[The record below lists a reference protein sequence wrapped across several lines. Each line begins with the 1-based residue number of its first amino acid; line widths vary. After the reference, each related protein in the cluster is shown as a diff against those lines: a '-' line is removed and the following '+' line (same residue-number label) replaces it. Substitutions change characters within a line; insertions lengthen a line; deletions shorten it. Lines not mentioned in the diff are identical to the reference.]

1 MSTIKSWFRNSWPY
15 LSILVVVFIFFW
27 KFFIKGL
34 VPIPA
39 DIITGTYLPWF
50 DLRFAGFPAGIP
62 VKNNVLSDVVSIMY
76 PWRKLAIDLL
86 KSNNLPL
93 WNPYILSGNFLLA
106 NFQSAPLYPLN
117 LVYWLS
123 SDFSYAWSIQIIAQP
138 LLAAVFMYIFLKNN
152 KLSNTASFFGSIVWG
167 FSGFFM
173 VWLEYN
179 TIVHAAL
186 YFPLILYSI
195 QKGKED
201 DRFYLLTSLAI
212 GLSFYASYPQITF
225 YELIF
230 SAIFALFV
238 FKWLDFKNYF
248 RILLFTVIGIGL
260 ALPMLLPGFEAAGQS
275 IRQVDDVANKSHVK
289 FILPNQIITFVAPDY
304 FGNPTSRNYWLVDGA
319 YENSTIFAGVV
330 AFSLF
335 LISFFV
341 YGDEYRNRIEKP
353 TLLKYAHLVFFI
365 SLVLAF
371 ENPLSS
377 LLGSSKIFLFSSS
390 VMGRLAVLMMFAIAI
405 SSSFVIDGILKNKIK
420 LRSLLTPFEIIS
432 FLIAVYGA
440 MAWQDKN
447 VVALRNMILP
457 SLMFLSSSL
466 IIFLLT
472 SDCFVKIGK
481 IKFFRNAFVVT
492 IILLEIF
499 DLFRF
504 HDKYNPFTPKEFL
517 YPKNDLTD
525 FLLKTPDERF
535 EIEDGPIMP
544 SNMWMPYGLSAASGQ
559 DAVHTIRYNK
569 FIKFLNSGVFE
580 AGDRYLKVVN
590 YNSPLFDFLGVSK
603 VLIVKWKNSW
613 MDFEGIPSYKFENS
627 KFEKVFDSGRSMI
640 LKNTKAFP
648 RIFNIDNYVLAKEDS
663 DFARLLKSE
672 DLRKTVILEIAPE
685 EVFSKADVKI
695 ENINFGANTVS
706 FNVNAS
712 DNAIIVLT
720 QSYVSGWNAYIDG
733 EKTNIYRADYA
744 FMAIPITS
752 GQHELV
758 IKYEPISFKLGVIGG
773 GISLLFLICSY
784 FFISS
789 KFVFKKNGRG

>member
-62 VKNNVLSDVVSIMY
+62 VKNNILSDVVSIMY
-76 PWRKLAIDLL
+76 PWRKLAVDLL
-86 KSNNLPL
+86 KSGQLPL
-93 WNPYILSGNFLLA
+93 WNQYILSGNFLLA

-117 LVYWLS
+117 IVYWLF
-123 SDFSYAWSIQIIAQP
+123 SDFSYAWSIQIIVQP
-138 LLAAVFMYIFLKNN
+138 LLAAIFMYIFLKNN
-152 KLSNTASFFGSIVWG
+152 KLSNTASFFGGIVWG

-186 YFPLILYSI
+186 YFPLILYAI

-201 DRFYLLTSLAI
+201 NRFYLLVSLAI

-225 YELIF
+225 YALVF
-230 SAIFALFV
+230 SAMFVLFV

-248 RILLFTVIGIGL
+248 MVLLFTIVGIGL
-260 ALPMLLPGFEAAGQS
+260 AFPMLLPGFEAADQS

-289 FILPNQIITFVAPDY
+289 FVLPNQIITFIAPDY
-304 FGNPTSRNYWLVDGA
+304 FGNPTSRNYWLVGGA
-319 YENSTIFAGVV
+319 YENSIIFAGVV
-330 AFSLF
+330 AFFLF
-335 LISFFV
+335 LISFFI
-341 YGDEYRNRIEKP
+341 YGDEYGNRIEKP
-353 TLLKYAHLVFFI
+353 ILLKYAHLVFFV

-377 LLGSSKIFLFSSS
+377 LLGNSKILLFSSS
-390 VMGRLAVLMMFAIAI
+390 VMGRLAVVMMFAIAT
-405 SSSFVIDGILKNKIK
+405 SSSFVIDEILKNKIR

-432 FLIAVYGA
+432 LLVAVYGVI
-440 MAWQDKN
+440 AWQDKN
-447 VVALRNMILP
+447 IVALRNMILP
-457 SLMFLSSSL
+457 SLIFFSSSL
-466 IIFLLT
+466 IVFLLAL
-472 SDCFVKIGK
+472 DCFIRIGK
-481 IKFFRNAFVVT
+481 NKLFRNVLIVS
-492 IILLEIF
+492 IIFLEIF

-504 HDKYNPFTPKEFL
+504 HDKYNPFTPKGFL

-525 FLLKTPDERF
+525 FLLKTPEERF
-535 EIEDGPIMP
+535 EMEDGPTMP

-580 AGDRYLKVVN
+580 VGDRYLKVVN
-590 YNSPLFDFLGVSK
+590 YNSPLFDFLGISK

-613 MDFEGIPSYKFENS
+613 MDFEGIPSYKFDNP
-627 KFEKVFDSGRSMI
+627 KFTKVFDSGRSMI

-648 RIFNIDNYVLAKEDS
+648 RIFGVDNYVLAKEDS

-672 DLRKTVILEIAPE
+672 NLRRTVILEKAPKE
-685 EVFSKADVKI
+685 TFSKADIRI
-695 ENINFGANTVS
+695 ENLKFDANTVS
-706 FNVNAS
+706 FNVYTSN
-712 DNAIIVLT
+712 DTMIVLT
-720 QSYVSGWNAYIDG
+720 QSYVSGWNAYIDA

-744 FMAIPITS
+744 FMAIPIPS
-752 GQHELV
+752 GQHKLV
-758 IKYEPISFKLGVIGG
+758 IKYEPISFKLGVAGG

-789 KFVFKKNGRG
+789 KFVFKKNGRE